1 MPNEKKPRFL
11 DEAFDDDPNITSEN
25 VDMSVNDQTDLE
37 DLDETNNETT
47 DDKLDVEFEVL
58 SPEQYLRAKDELK
71 VKRDG
76 KYDKVRNAILDLE
89 PGGAIVLS
97 LTTSK
102 EVSSAVSV
110 LRKYIKDNNLY
121 CRIKIRGLKLIIERV
136 AILPGQKI

>member
-1 MPNEKKPRFL
+1 MSNEKKPRFL
-11 DEAFDDDPNITSEN
+11 DDVFDDDPNITSEN

-37 DLDETNNETT
+37 DLDETANETT

-110 LRKYIKDNNLY
+110 FRKYIKDNNLY

-136 AILPGQKI
+136 AILPGQKV